1 MRLNQTLLSKLR
13 TRYSEKTI
21 IAMDAAIKHL
31 KKHKKIYRALIVM
44 IVIGY
49 IDDMFFLL
57 EAYAK
62 DVANC
67 LLGKSIS
74 QCTTNEIITIMHIAG
89 KNLLK
94 SIQTIC
100 IMILTTITTFNFI
113 KPNLKESIIKLGGK
127 LWN

>member
-1 MRLNQTLLSKLR
+1 MRLDQSLLGKLR

-44 IVIGY
+44 IAIGY

-62 DVANC
+62 DVTNC
-67 LLGKSIS
+67 LLGKS
-74 QCTTNEIITIMHIAG
+74 TTNEIITIMHIAG

-100 IMILTTITTFNFI
+100 LYILTFITTFSFY
-113 KPNLKESIIKLGGK
+113 KTLF
-127 LWN
+127 

>member
-1 MRLNQTLLSKLR
+1 MRLDQSLLGKLR

-44 IVIGY
+44 IAIGY

-62 DVANC
+62 DVTNC

-89 KNLLK
+89 KNLIK
-94 SIQTIC
+94 SIKTIC
-100 IMILTTITTFNFI
+100 LYILAFITTFSFY
-113 KPNLKESIIKLGGK
+113 KTLF
-127 LWN
+127 

>member
-1 MRLNQTLLSKLR
+1 MRLDQSLLGKLR

-31 KKHKKIYRALIVM
+31 KKHKKIYRTLIIM
-44 IVIGY
+44 IAIGY
-49 IDDMFFLL
+49 IDNVFFLL
-57 EAYAK
+57 ELYVK
-62 DVANC
+62 DVTHFMF
-67 LLGKSIS
+67 GKSIA
-74 QCTTNEIITIMHIAG
+74 QCTTTEIITIMHIAG